1 MLEDIHTT
9 PEDRRTTQVMLAIGA
24 ISFGAITALD
34 ALVSHAP
41 LAAAV
46 SAALESGGAAALA
59 ALRRGPAPA
68 QA

>member
-9 PEDRRTTQVMLAIGA
+9 PEDRRTTNVMLAIGA
-24 ISFGAITALD
+24 VSFGAITALD

-46 SAALESGGAAALA
+46 GAALGIGGAAALA
-59 ALRRGPAPA
+59 ALRRVPAPA
-68 QA
+68 RA